1 LKSEHPRW
9 SKQQITTII
18 KLLWRK
24 RGGNKTTKRRKSISG
39 KSLTGRQLFNKTKLS
54 EGMPRDQIKQLWR
67 ALPHESKKYWQI
79 KAQGRPNRPEKDS
92 GRYVR
97 RVLNA
102 GASK

>member
-1 LKSEHPRW
+1 
-9 SKQQITTII
+9 
-18 KLLWRK
+18 
-24 RGGNKTTKRRKSISG
+24 
-39 KSLTGRQLFNKTKLS
+39 
-54 EGMPRDQIKQLWR
+54 MPRDQIKQLWR